1 MVHSQSNAA
10 ASPTRKTSR
19 FHWTRILIYALL
31 IIFAIW
37 FLMPVYVLLMASLK
51 SQAEAMQ
58 MQNMWLPPR
67 ILGIRSFLIA
77 WFGSTAPPATLGL
90 EQGFWNSVMLVVP
103 ATIISTFI
111 GSINGYVLAKW
122 KFRGADFIFTLM
134 LFGMFLPYQS
144 ILIPLVVTYQN
155 FTKFTGIPLFATI
168 PGLVVAHVIYGI
180 PICTLIFRN
189 YYAQLP
195 TEMIE
200 AARIDGA
207 NFFSIYRRI
216 LLPLSQPAFVVVV
229 IWQFTSI
236 WNDFLFGITL
246 ANTPKVY
253 PITVSLNNIAG
264 SFHVPYNVQ
273 MAAAVLTAIPP
284 LLLYIFL
291 GRYFIRGL
299 MAGSLKG

>member
-1 MVHSQSNAA
+1 MAA
-10 ASPTRKTSR
+10 AAERRPTRR
-19 FHWTRILIYALL
+19 FHWTRIIIYAIL
-31 IIFAIW
+31 ILFAIW
-37 FLMPVYVLLMASLK
+37 YLMPIYVLLMASLK
-51 SQAEAMQ
+51 SQAEALQ
-58 MQNMWLPPR
+58 IQNMWLPPR
-67 ILGIRSFLIA
+67 ILGFKSFQIA
-77 WFGSTAPPATLGL
+77 WYGSTEPPATLGL
-90 EQGFWNSVMLVVP
+90 EQGFYNSLMLVIP
-103 ATIISTFI
+103 ATLISTFI
-111 GSINGYVLAKW
+111 GSINGYVLSKW
-122 KFRGADFIFTLM
+122 KFRGADFLFTLM

-155 FTKFTGIPLFATI
+155 FAKFTGIQLFSTI

-207 NFFSIYRRI
+207 NFFGVYRRI

-236 WNDFLFGITL
+236 WNDFLFGVTL

-273 MAAAVLTAIPP
+273 MAAALLTALPP
-284 LLLYIFL
+284 LLCYIIL

>member
-1 MVHSQSNAA
+1 M
-10 ASPTRKTSR
+10 ASLAPGRPSLR
-19 FHWTRILIYALL
+19 FHWTRLVIYLILLV
-31 IIFAIW
+31 FAIW
-37 FLMPVYVLLMASLK
+37 FLTPVYVLLVASFK
-51 SQAEAMQ
+51 SQSEAL
-58 MQNMWLPPR
+58 NISTMWDLPR
-67 ILGIRSFLIA
+67 ILGVRSFITA
-77 WFGSTAPPATLGL
+77 WFGSTEPPATLGV
-90 EQGFWNSVMLVVP
+90 EQGFWNSVSLVIP
-103 ATIISTFI
+103 ATLISTFI
-111 GSINGYVLAKW
+111 GSINGYILSKW
-122 KFRGADFIFTLM
+122 KFRGADVIFTLM
-134 LFGMFLPYQS
+134 LFGMFIPYQS
-144 ILIPLVVTYQN
+144 ILIPLVVSYQM
-155 FTKFTGIPLFATI
+155 FTNFTGIPLFSTI

-189 YYAQLP
+189 YYSQLP

-216 LLPLSQPAFVVVV
+216 LLPLSQPAFVVVL

-236 WNDFLFGITL
+236 WNDFLFGVTL

-264 SFHVPYNVQ
+264 SFHVPYNIQ
-273 MAAAVLTAIPP
+273 MAAALLTALPP
-284 LLLYIFL
+284 LLVYIFL

>member
-1 MVHSQSNAA
+1 MAA
-10 ASPTRKTSR
+10 ATRRRSQR
-19 FHWTRILIYALL
+19 RWHWTRILLYAIL
-31 IIFAIW
+31 ILFAIW
-37 FLMPVYVLLMASLK
+37 YLMPIYILLMASFK
-51 SQAEAMQ
+51 SQAEALQ
-58 MQNMWLPPR
+58 IQNMWLPPR
-67 ILGIRSFLIA
+67 VIGFKSFQIA
-77 WFGSTAPPATLGL
+77 WFGSTEPPATLGL
-90 EQGFWNSVMLVVP
+90 EQGFYNSLQLVIP
-103 ATIISTFI
+103 ATIISCFI
-111 GSINGYVLAKW
+111 GSINGYVLSKW
-122 KFRGADFIFTLM
+122 KFRGADFLFTLM

-155 FTKFTGIPLFATI
+155 FARLTGIQLFATI
-168 PGLVVAHVIYGI
+168 PGLIVAHVIYGI

-189 YYAQLP
+189 YYAQIP

-207 NFFSIYRRI
+207 NFFSVYRRI

-273 MAAAVLTAIPP
+273 MAAALLTALPP
-284 LLLYIFL
+284 LLCYIIL

>member
-1 MVHSQSNAA
+1 MAANAQRR
-10 ASPTRKTSR
+10 PSR
-19 FHWTRILIYALL
+19 HFHWTRIIIYAVL
-31 IIFAIW
+31 ILFAIW
-37 FLMPVYVLLMASLK
+37 YLMPIYILLMASLK
-51 SQAEAMQ
+51 SQAEALQ
-58 MQNMWLPPR
+58 IQNMWLPPR
-67 ILGIRSFLIA
+67 VLGFKSFQIA
-77 WFGSTAPPATLGL
+77 WFGSTEPPATLGL
-90 EQGFWNSVMLVVP
+90 EQGFWNSVWLVIP

-111 GSINGYVLAKW
+111 GSINGYVLSKW
-122 KFRGADFIFTLM
+122 KFRGADFLFTLM

-155 FTKFTGIPLFATI
+155 FAKITGIQLFSTI

-207 NFFSIYRRI
+207 NFFSVYRRI

-236 WNDFLFGITL
+236 WNDFLFGVTL

-273 MAAAVLTAIPP
+273 MAAALLTAIPP
-284 LLLYIFL
+284 LLCYILL

>member
-1 MVHSQSNAA
+1 MAVAL
-10 ASPTRKTSR
+10 SPRRSR
-19 FHWTRILIYALL
+19 WHWTRLIIYALL
-31 IIFAIW
+31 VVFAIW
-37 FLMPVYVLLMASLK
+37 YLMPVYVLLMASLK
-51 SQAEAMQ
+51 SQAEALQ
-58 MQNMWLPPR
+58 IQNMWLPPR
-67 ILGIRSFLIA
+67 ILGIRSFQIA
-77 WFGSTAPPATLGL
+77 WFGSTTPPATLGL
-90 EQGFWNSVMLVVP
+90 EQGFWNSVLLVIP

-111 GSINGYVLAKW
+111 GSINGYILSKW
-122 KFRGADFIFTLM
+122 RFRGADLIFTLM

-144 ILIPLVVTYQN
+144 ILIPLVVSYQW
-155 FTKFTGIPLFATI
+155 FERITTLQLFSTI
-168 PGLVVAHVIYGI
+168 PGLIVAHVIYGI

-189 YYAQLP
+189 YYTQLP
-195 TEMIE
+195 NEMVE

-236 WNDFLFGITL
+236 WNDFLFGVTL

-273 MAAAVLTAIPP
+273 MAAALLTALPP
-284 LLLYIFL
+284 LLVYIFL

>member
-1 MVHSQSNAA
+1 M
-10 ASPTRKTSR
+10 ASLAPTRPSSR
-19 FHWTRILIYALL
+19 FHWTRIFVYLIL
-31 IIFAIW
+31 ILFAIW
-37 FLMPVYVLLMASLK
+37 FLTPVYVLVMASIK
-51 SQAEAMQ
+51 SQAEALQ
-58 MQNMWLPPR
+58 LSTMWSPPR
-67 ILGIRSFLIA
+67 ILGFRSFLIA
-77 WFGSTAPPATLGL
+77 WFGSTQPPATLGL
-90 EQGFWNSVMLVVP
+90 EQGFWNSVSLVIP
-103 ATIISTFI
+103 ATLISTFI
-111 GSINGYVLAKW
+111 GSINGYILSKW
-122 KFRGADFIFTLM
+122 KFRGADLIFTLM
-134 LFGMFLPYQS
+134 LFGMFIPYQS
-144 ILIPLVVTYQN
+144 ILIPLVVTYQA
-155 FTKFTGIPLFATI
+155 FEHLTTIQLFSTI

-189 YYAQLP
+189 YYSQLP

-216 LLPLSQPAFVVVV
+216 LLPLSQPAFVVVL

-236 WNDFLFGITL
+236 WNDFLFGVTL

-264 SFHVPYNVQ
+264 SFHVPYNIQ
-273 MAAAVLTAIPP
+273 MAAALITALPP
-284 LLLYIFL
+284 LLVYIFL

>member
-1 MVHSQSNAA
+1 MDAHPDLRGSDSFRHLVLDANLYSVDGEFQEPSGSAANSKHVAA
-10 ASPTRKTSR
+10 AARNR
-19 FHWTRILIYALL
+19 FQEFPNRVVRLYRT
-31 IIFAIW
+31 
-37 FLMPVYVLLMASLK
+37 
-51 SQAEAMQ
+51 
-58 MQNMWLPPR
+58 
-67 ILGIRSFLIA
+67 
-77 WFGSTAPPATLGL
+77 PATLGL
-90 EQGFWNSVMLVVP
+90 EQGFYNSLMLVIP
-103 ATIISTFI
+103 ATIISCFI
-111 GSINGYVLAKW
+111 GSINGYVLSKW
-122 KFRGADFIFTLM
+122 KFRGADFLFTLM

-155 FTKFTGIPLFATI
+155 FARLTGIQLFATI

-189 YYAQLP
+189 YYAQIP

-273 MAAAVLTAIPP
+273 MAAALLTALPP
-284 LLLYIFL
+284 LLCYIIL

>member
-1 MVHSQSNAA
+1 MTVL
-10 ASPTRKTSR
+10 PRTRTPFQFR
-19 FHWTRILIYALL
+19 WTRIIIYALL
-31 IIFAIW
+31 IAFALW

-51 SQAEAMQ
+51 SQAEALQ
-58 MQNMWLPPR
+58 IQNMWLPPR
-67 ILGIRSFLIA
+67 IIGFKSFQIA
-77 WFGSTAPPATLGL
+77 WFGSTEPPATLGL
-90 EQGFWNSVMLVVP
+90 EQGFWNSVSLVLP
-103 ATIISTFI
+103 ATIISTLI
-111 GSINGYVLAKW
+111 GSINGYILSKW
-122 KFRGADFIFTLM
+122 KFRGSDLIFTLM

-155 FTKFTGIPLFATI
+155 FTKLTGLQLFSTI

-216 LLPLSQPAFVVVV
+216 LLPLSQPAFVVVL

-236 WNDFLFGITL
+236 WNDFLFGVTL

-273 MAAAVLTAIPP
+273 MAAALLTALPP
-284 LLLYIFL
+284 LLVYIFL

>member
-1 MVHSQSNAA
+1 MAA
-10 ASPTRKTSR
+10 VARR
-19 FHWTRILIYALL
+19 RAIHFHWTRFVIYAVLVL
-31 IIFAIW
+31 FAIW
-37 FLMPVYVLLMASLK
+37 FLMPVYVMLMASLK
-51 SQAEAMQ
+51 SQAEALQ
-58 MQNMWLPPR
+58 IQNMWLPPR
-67 ILGIRSFLIA
+67 VLGVRSFLTA
-77 WFGSTAPPATLGL
+77 WFGSTEPPATLGVA
-90 EQGFWNSVMLVVP
+90 QGFWNSISLVIP
-103 ATIISTFI
+103 ATIISTLI
-111 GSINGYVLAKW
+111 GSVNGYILAKW
-122 KFRGADFIFTLM
+122 KFRGADLIFTLM

-155 FTKFTGIPLFATI
+155 FEKITGIQLFSTI
-168 PGLVVAHVIYGI
+168 PGLILAHVIYGI

-189 YYAQLP
+189 YYSQLP

-216 LLPLSQPAFVVVV
+216 LLPLSQPAFVVVL

-236 WNDFLFGITL
+236 WNDFLFGVTL

-264 SFHVPYNVQ
+264 SFHVPYNIQ
-273 MAAAVLTAIPP
+273 MAAALLTALPP
-284 LLLYIFL
+284 LLVYIFL